1 MPVLYLFLDK
11 NAKILTYC
19 TPNRHTVIKSE
30 KQSVFLAHTV
40 VAVKQLKVVSAQYD
54 DDSVIAPELVLVT
67 PQFSM
72 RVAKKWL

>member
-1 MPVLYLFLDK
+1 MRKFWHTARLSK
-11 NAKILTYC
+11 T
-19 TPNRHTVIKSE
+19 NRHKVIKSE

-72 RVAKKWL
+72 RVAKKWLGS